1 VLSGSLCSP
10 QTLAVSNGFLDYL
23 RELTMSDSTQEQVIA
38 VEREIDALNQRLE
51 EAKHEVVKLTEASAS
66 LSRSAA
72 EARAKNQSMGRGF
85 GGALFGA
92 KYRAA
97 MRSAAASSNAA
108 IAKEV
113 AKKRSIIAEGKRE
126 AQELVSSIKSEIA
139 ELKQQLKSFKS
150 KDKSIVSSIKAAA
163 GSVGLLKKLKEAHD
177 LGLLTDEEYEQ
188 KRKKLVSS
196 I

>member
-1 VLSGSLCSP
+1 M
-10 QTLAVSNGFLDYL
+10 T
-23 RELTMSDSTQEQVIA
+23 DSAQDQIIA
-38 VEREIDALNQRLE
+38 VEQEIDSLGQRLE
-51 EAKHEVVKLTEASAS
+51 EAKQKVVEWTEASAS

-72 EARAKNQSMGRGF
+72 EARAKNQSMGRGL

-113 AKKRSIIAEGKRE
+113 AKKRARIAEGKSE
-126 AQELVSSIKSEIA
+126 AQELVRSIKTEIA
-139 ELKQQLKSFKS
+139 ELKQHLRALKSKV
-150 KDKSIVSSIKAAA
+150 KTKISSIK
-163 GSVGLLKKLKEAHD
+163 STSDLVGLLKKLKEAHE

-188 KRKKLVSS
+188 KRKKLVAN